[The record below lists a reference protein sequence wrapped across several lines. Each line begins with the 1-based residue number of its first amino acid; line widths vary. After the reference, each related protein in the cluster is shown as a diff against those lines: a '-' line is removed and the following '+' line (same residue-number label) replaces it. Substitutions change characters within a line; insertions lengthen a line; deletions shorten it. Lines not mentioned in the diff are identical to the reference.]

1 MNSCIADE
9 RTPIKVAIVE
19 KNEMHWTAS
28 NCGTDEHPHP
38 ATCVRSVYEADLRAL
53 VSLVYRIVSIYVE
66 LQQFA
71 IQLFLLNRASMLH

>member
-1 MNSCIADE
+1 
-9 RTPIKVAIVE
+9 
-19 KNEMHWTAS
+19 MHWTAS
-28 NCGTDEHPHP
+28 NCGTDEHPHTT
-38 ATCVRSVYEADLRAL
+38 TCVRSVYEADLRAL